1 MTNTIIA
8 ICGKTCSGK
17 THILNQLLSN
27 NNVSKLVTSTNRDK
41 REGEVEGEDYYFI
54 TQYQAHDLIE
64 RNQFIEFNFY
74 GGKIYGLTK
83 DELNKKLHK
92 YKVPCVILTP
102 EGAISYKEL
111 LLARG
116 IDVKT
121 IFIDCPQDILV
132 DRLVKRT
139 LKEKEI
145 SEDVLK
151 SLIDRTITMTKNE
164 QNWRSKVTWDL
175 IVTADDQKITE
186 SVKNFISPFTL

>member
-1 MTNTIIA
+1 
-8 ICGKTCSGK
+8 
-17 THILNQLLSN
+17 LLSN

>member
-1 MTNTIIA
+1 M
-8 ICGKTCSGK
+8 
-17 THILNQLLSN
+17 
-27 NNVSKLVTSTNRDK
+27 
-41 REGEVEGEDYYFI
+41 
-54 TQYQAHDLIE
+54 
-64 RNQFIEFNFY
+64 
-74 GGKIYGLTK
+74 
-83 DELNKKLHK
+83 
-92 YKVPCVILTP
+92 
-102 EGAISYKEL
+102 
-111 LLARG
+111 LARG

-175 IVTADDQKITE
+175 IVTADDRKITE
-186 SVKNFISPFTL
+186 SVKNFISQFTL